1 MTIIFVITAL
11 VFGVSVYDYYT
22 SRSWQQVTSNLRND
36 VVFEERNRAYGAY
49 QIRQNYN
56 RNLILIMLCVVG
68 SIGITYGINRYV
80 NGMDETEIDQS
91 LVDDWKISMEIPP
104 VDEEVLPPPPPE
116 PELPKLEKIVA
127 FPIPEVVDEIVDT
140 KFKSQDEMGD
150 TQVGNKDQEGEND
163 TFKDPSDKGI
173 LTGAGKEP
181 EKDEIITFVDI
192 QAEFPGGYQEM
203 ARFIAK
209 NTRYPQEDIEMGNEG
224 KVYLR
229 FVVGKDGDIED
240 VRVTRGV
247 EFSEKMNKEAIR
259 VVKSMPNWKPGE
271 VNGKAVRS
279 YFDLPVNFK
288 LD

>member
-49 QIRQNYN
+49 QIRKDYN

-80 NGMDETEIDQS
+80 NGTEDTEIDKS
-91 LVDDWKISMEIPP
+91 LVDKWIGTLDIPP
-104 VDEEVLPPPPPE
+104 VDEDILPPPPPE
-116 PELPKLEKIVA
+116 PEVPKLEKLTA
-127 FPIPEVVDEIVDT
+127 FVPPVVVDEPVNTDIKIQDDLAET
-140 KFKSQDEMGD
+140 K
-150 TQVGNKDQEGEND
+150 VGNKDQDGD
-163 TFKDPSDKGI
+163 DDDFTPPVDKG
-173 LTGAGKEP
+173 LKTGTGIPPVESEP
-181 EKDEIITFVDI
+181 ETFVDVP
-192 QAEFPGGYQEM
+192 AEFPGGYQEM

-229 FVVGKDGDIED
+229 FVVGKHGEIED

-247 EFSEKMNKEAIR
+247 EFSEKMNKEAMR
-259 VVKSMPNWKPGE
+259 VVKSMPKWKPGE
-271 VNGKAVRS
+271 LNGKVVRS

>member
-11 VFGVSVYDYYT
+11 VFGVSIYDYYT
-22 SRSWQQVTSNLRND
+22 SRTWQQVTSAQRND
-36 VVFEERNRAYGAY
+36 VVFEDRNRAYGAY

-80 NGMDETEIDQS
+80 NGIEETEIDKS
-91 LVDDWKISMEIPP
+91 LVDEWKTTLNIPP
-104 VDEEVLPPPPPE
+104 VEDDILPPPPPE
-116 PELPKLEKIVA
+116 PEVPKLEKLTA
-127 FPIPEVVDEIVDT
+127 FVPPVVVDDVVNNDIKIQDDLADT
-140 KFKSQDEMGD
+140 K
-150 TQVGNKDQEGEND
+150 VGNKDQDGD
-163 TFKDPSDKGI
+163 DDDFTPPSDKGL
-173 LTGAGKEP
+173 LTGTGKEP
-181 EKDEIITFVDI
+181 EKEETHTFVDI

-209 NTRYPQEDIEMGNEG
+209 NTKYPQEDIEMGNEG

-247 EFSEKMNKEAIR
+247 EFSEKMNKEAMR
-259 VVKSMPNWKPGE
+259 VVKSMPKWKPGE
-271 VNGKAVRS
+271 INGKAVRS